1 MLVLVTRP
9 AEAAA
14 GFAEALRARGH
25 EPLIEPMLT
34 VRPLPDAGIDLD
46 GVQAVLLTS
55 ANAVPALPP
64 GAARALPVF
73 AVGEATAAAARRAG
87 CIRVEAAAGDA
98 AALARLAALRLR
110 PEDGALLHLAGAR
123 TREGL
128 AEGLAAGGFR
138 LRRVVVYEAVPAA
151 NLSTTLRAVLAR
163 RGLGAAT
170 FFSPE
175 TAATF
180 VRLVRDAG
188 LVGGTADA
196 VALCLSP
203 AVADACR
210 GLPWREVRT
219 GLRPSGAALLE
230 LLEGQRG

>member
-9 AEAAA
+9 ADAAA
-14 GFAEALRARGH
+14 DFAGALRALGH
-25 EPLIEPMLT
+25 EPLTEPMLT
-34 VRPLPDAGIDLD
+34 VRPLSDAPIDLD

-64 GAARALPVF
+64 AARALRVLT
-73 AVGEATAAAARRAG
+73 VGEATAAAARRAG
-87 CIRVEAAAGDA
+87 CPRVDAAAGDA

-110 PEDGALLHLAGAR
+110 PGDGALLHLAGAR

-128 AEGLAAGGFR
+128 AEGLAAAGFA

-151 NLSTTLRAVLAR
+151 ALSARLRAVLAR
-163 RGLGAAT
+163 RGLDAAT

-180 VRLVRDAG
+180 VRLVRRAG
-188 LVGGTADA
+188 LADGVRDA
-196 VALCLSP
+196 AALCLSP
-203 AVADACR
+203 AVAGACH
-210 GLPWREVRT
+210 GLPWREVRAAP
-219 GLRPSGAALLE
+219 RPSGVALLE
-230 LLEGQRG
+230 LLEGPRG